1 MNGRVLAFIAASVAT
16 LIYGANYT
24 IAKDVMP
31 AFVKPFGFIV
41 LRVFGAMVLFWLLSL
56 FVKREKIAKKDFI
69 AIFFA
74 AVFGA
79 GFNMLTFFKGLNLT
93 TPIDASV
100 IMVLTPI
107 IVFVLSILFLKE
119 RIISHRIA
127 GVIIG
132 LIGALVLIVYGTSTG
147 LNAPNIFLGNIYV
160 ILNATF
166 YGIYLIIIKKLMAKY
181 HPINLI
187 KWVYLFG
194 LFIVLP
200 FGFQEFS
207 EINWTSMP
215 NVIVYKVLYVVVFAT
230 FTVYLCNLIALT
242 KLKATTVGAFI
253 YLQPV
258 AATIF
263 ALLLGSDKLNT
274 VKLIASAI
282 IFVGVYLVSK
292 RSKEIV

>member
-1 MNGRVLAFIAASVAT
+1 MNGRILAFIAASVAT

-56 FVKREKIAKKDFI
+56 FVKREKITKKDFVG
-69 AIFFA
+69 IFFA
-74 AVFGA
+74 AIFGA
-79 GFNMLTFFKGLNLT
+79 GFNMLVFFKGLNLT

-107 IVFVLSILFLKE
+107 IVFVLSIIFLKE
-119 RIISHRIA
+119 TIISHRIA

-132 LIGALVLIVYGTSTG
+132 LIGALVLIVYGTSSE
-147 LNAPNIFLGNIYV
+147 LNAPNIFLGNIYI

-166 YGIYLIIIKKLMAKY
+166 YGIYLVIIKKLMTKY

-194 LFIVLP
+194 FFIVLP
-200 FGFQEFS
+200 FGFQEFT

-215 NVIVYKVLYVVVFAT
+215 NLIRYKVLYVVVFAT

-242 KLKATTVGAFI
+242 KLKVTTVGVFI

-258 AATIF
+258 VATIF
-263 ALLLGSDKLNT
+263 ALLLGSDTLNT
-274 VKLIASAI
+274 VKLVASAI

-292 RSKEIV
+292 RPKEIV

>member
-1 MNGRVLAFIAASVAT
+1 MNGRILAFIAASVAT

-56 FVKREKIAKKDFI
+56 FVKREKIAKKDFVG
-69 AIFFA
+69 IFFA
-74 AVFGA
+74 AIFGA
-79 GFNMLTFFKGLNLT
+79 GFNMLVFFKGLNLT

-107 IVFVLSILFLKE
+107 IVFVLSIIFLKE
-119 RIISHRIA
+119 TIISHRIA

-132 LIGALVLIVYGTSTG
+132 LIGALVLIVYGTSSE
-147 LNAPNIFLGNIYV
+147 LNAPNIFLGNIYI

-166 YGIYLIIIKKLMAKY
+166 YGIYLVIIKKLMTKY

-194 LFIVLP
+194 FFIVLH
-200 FGFQEFS
+200 FGFQEFT

-215 NVIVYKVLYVVVFAT
+215 NLIRYKVLYVVVFAT

-242 KLKATTVGAFI
+242 KLKVTTVGVFI

-258 AATIF
+258 VATIF
-263 ALLLGSDKLNT
+263 ALLLGSDTLNT
-274 VKLIASAI
+274 VKLVASAI

-292 RSKEIV
+292 RPKEIV

>member
-1 MNGRVLAFIAASVAT
+1 MNGRILAFIAASVAT

-56 FVKREKIAKKDFI
+56 FVKREKITKKDFVG
-69 AIFFA
+69 IFFA
-74 AVFGA
+74 AIFGA
-79 GFNMLTFFKGLNLT
+79 GFNMLVFFKGLNLT

-107 IVFVLSILFLKE
+107 IVFVLSIIFLKE
-119 RIISHRIA
+119 TIISHRIA

-132 LIGALVLIVYGTSTG
+132 LIGALVLIVYGTSSG

-166 YGIYLIIIKKLMAKY
+166 YGIYLVIIKKLMTKY

-194 LFIVLP
+194 FFIVLP
-200 FGFQEFS
+200 FGFQEFT

-215 NVIVYKVLYVVVFAT
+215 NLIRYKVLYVVVFAT

-242 KLKATTVGAFI
+242 KLKVTTVGVFI

-258 AATIF
+258 VATIF
-263 ALLLGSDKLNT
+263 ALLLGSDTLNT
-274 VKLIASAI
+274 VKLVASAI

-292 RSKEIV
+292 RPKEIV

>member
-1 MNGRVLAFIAASVAT
+1 MNGRIIAFLAASVAT

-31 AFVKPFGFIV
+31 VFVKPFGFIV
-41 LRVFGAMVLFWLLSL
+41 LRVFGAMVLFWIVSL
-56 FVKREKIAKKDFI
+56 FVKKEKIARRDFI
-69 AIFFA
+69 GIFFA
-74 AVFGA
+74 AIFGA

-119 RIISHRIA
+119 RLIPHRIA

-147 LNAPNIFLGNIYV
+147 VNAPNIFLGNIYV

-166 YGIYLIIIKKLMAKY
+166 YGVYLIIIKKLMDKY

-187 KWVYLFG
+187 KWVYFFG
-194 LFIVLP
+194 FFIVLP
-200 FGFQEFS
+200 FGYQEFT
-207 EINWTSMP
+207 EINWVTMP
-215 NVIVYKVLYVVVFAT
+215 SVAFYKVLYVVVFAT

-242 KLKATTVGAFI
+242 NLKATTVGAFI

-263 ALLLGSDKLNT
+263 ALLLGSDQLNP

-292 RSKEIV
+292 RPKEIV